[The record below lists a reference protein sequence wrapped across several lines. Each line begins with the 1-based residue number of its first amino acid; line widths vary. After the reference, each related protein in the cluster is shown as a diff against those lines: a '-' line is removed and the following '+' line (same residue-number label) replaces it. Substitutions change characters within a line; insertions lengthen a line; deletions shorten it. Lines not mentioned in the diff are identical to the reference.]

1 MDANLDENLIAT
13 HLGDDY
19 DKFLGAVVPPIF
31 MNTLHIHH
39 TVQEMN
45 SMDRFSDSD
54 FIYGRECNPT
64 VQIVE
69 KKVAALEHGAMALC
83 FGSGMAAISSAILS
97 VCQAGD
103 HVICVRNIYG
113 PTRKFLETYCA
124 RKFRMTTTFVKGDD
138 LAELEA
144 AIRPNTRLIVLESPT
159 SLVFSVCDLR
169 AIAKLARNRNIK
181 TMIDNSYCTPLFQKP
196 LDLGID
202 FVVHTASKYLGG
214 HSDVIAGV
222 LTSKDEEAMRSI
234 ACDERELYGG
244 ILGPMEGWLLLR
256 GIRTLR
262 VRLEAH
268 QAAAL
273 QVAEF
278 LARHDRVRRVNY
290 PGLAS
295 HPQHELIESQQ
306 KGSSGLLSFE
316 PDMDFDQAV
325 ELCNRLQVFQA
336 GVSWGGFESLKCMPF
351 YQATEQEAQWYGGSR
366 TLIRLHVG
374 LEGADNQMEALD
386 EALKSL

>member
-1 MDANLDENLIAT
+1 MDKKMDEDMIAT

-39 TVQEMN
+39 TIQEMN
-45 SMDRFSDSD
+45 QMDRFSDQD

-69 KKVAALEHGAMALC
+69 KKVAALENGAMALC
-83 FGSGMAAISSAILS
+83 FGSGMAAISSAIMA

-113 PTRKFLETYCA
+113 PTRQFLESYCA
-124 RKFRMTTTFVKGDD
+124 QKFHMTTTFVKGDN
-138 LAELEA
+138 LEEVEA

-159 SLVFSVCDLR
+159 SLVFSICDLR
-169 AIAKLARNRNIK
+169 GIAKLAKSRNIK
-181 TMIDNSYCTPLFQKP
+181 TLIDNSYCTPLFQKP
-196 LDLGID
+196 LDMGID
-202 FVVHTASKYLGG
+202 FVVHTASKYFGG

-222 LTSKDEEAMRSI
+222 LTSKDEKAMRSI
-234 ACDERELYGG
+234 SCNERELYGG

-268 QAAAL
+268 QAAAK
-273 QVAEF
+273 QVASF
-278 LARHDRVRRVNY
+278 LETHDRVRKVNY

-295 HPQHELIESQQ
+295 HPQHALIETQQ

-316 PDMDFDQAV
+316 PDLDFDRAV
-325 ELCNRLQVFQA
+325 AFCNRLQVFQA

-351 YQATEQEAQWYGGSR
+351 YKSTEKEAEWYGGSR
-366 TLIRLHVG
+366 CLIRLHVG
-374 LEGADNQMEALD
+374 LEGVANQLQALEEAF
-386 EALKSL
+386 KSI